1 MYPWEGMIS
10 KEPLGFAVFVPMFP
24 LSNRAI
30 IGVYAS
36 TPCLR
41 KHDDVCK
48 KRTLLSDDI

>member
-1 MYPWEGMIS
+1 MIS
-10 KEPLGFAVFVPMFP
+10 KEPLGLAAFIPVFS

-30 IGVYAS
+30 IGIYAS

-41 KHDDVCK
+41 KHDDVCE